1 MLAGAQY
8 YRFEEKKKKNNNS
21 GGALQGR
28 SELTDISSSSLLEA
42 NSLWLH

>member
-8 YRFEEKKKKNNNS
+8 YRFEEKKKKNNS
-21 GGALQGR
+21 GGVLQGR